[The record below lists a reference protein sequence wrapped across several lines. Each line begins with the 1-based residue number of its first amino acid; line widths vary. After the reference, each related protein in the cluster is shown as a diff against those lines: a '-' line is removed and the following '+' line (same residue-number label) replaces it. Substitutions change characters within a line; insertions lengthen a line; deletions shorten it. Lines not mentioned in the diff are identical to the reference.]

1 MTFLTTFT
9 RVSLYYTWFQFFIC
23 TAMCQTSP
31 CCGET
36 LGTCTSQRYC
46 TNWASVNE
54 WTYVEAPC
62 YTKCPLNIFI
72 GMLCRSLLPCSKTK
86 CITYQFTL
94 NKYAWH
100 PPPLN
105 TESQEPQSKARGQF
119 SPGPQPVLIAL
130 FLQQV
135 LPNMVEC
142 IPVWRFRSA
151 VGCLQSTTSISLNI
165 FHFQMLKKELR
176 TREKNT
182 GKERKIKD
190 ICAIYCRTI

>member
-1 MTFLTTFT
+1 MTFLTTFA
-9 RVSLYYTWFQFFIC
+9 RVSLYCTSFQSFIY

-36 LGTCTSQRYC
+36 LATSQRYC

-72 GMLCRSLLPCSKTK
+72 GMLCRSLLACSKTK

-94 NKYAWH
+94 NEYAWH

-105 TESQEPQSKARGQF
+105 TKSQEPQSKVRGQF

-130 FLQQV
+130 FCSEYCQMWLNAYLCSGLEVQ
-135 LPNMVEC
+135 LAAC
-142 IPVWRFRSA
+142 KALRLSHWTFFIFKCWRKNS
-151 VGCLQSTTSISLNI
+151 GQG
-165 FHFQMLKKELR
+165 KK
-176 TREKNT
+176 
-182 GKERKIKD
+182 I
-190 ICAIYCRTI
+190 